1 MSRGIWAGLIFSGL
15 GRQDLPRGSLC
26 DMNPPKKKWV
36 VYILRCKN
44 DTLYTGITTDVTR
57 RVKEHNTS
65 KRAAKYTSLRRPV
78 ELVFFK
84 KCIDRSE
91 AIKEELRIK
100 KLTRIKKLEIISKT
114 KSEPRKARPIAEKV
128 LLHKNP

>member
-1 MSRGIWAGLIFSGL
+1 MYYL
-15 GRQDLPRGSLC
+15 
-26 DMNPPKKKWV
+26 
-36 VYILRCKN
+36 YILKCN
-44 DTLYTGITTDVTR
+44 DTTLYTGITTDVTR

-114 KSEPRKARPIAEKV
+114 KSEPRKVRSVEKKV
-128 LLHKNP
+128 LLHKNT